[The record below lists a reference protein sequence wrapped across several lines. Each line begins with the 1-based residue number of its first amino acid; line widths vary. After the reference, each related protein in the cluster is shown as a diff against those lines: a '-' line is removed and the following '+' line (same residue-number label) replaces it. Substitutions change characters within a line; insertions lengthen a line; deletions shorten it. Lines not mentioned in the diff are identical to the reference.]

1 LTTADDDSIGAGSAA
16 PRIVEVEQRMAQL
29 PMLRKLLNGL
39 VPISEQDDRPISGL
53 ALDSRV
59 VVGGDAFIALTGAKQ
74 HGLAHLEQA
83 INNGACA
90 VIFDPVGNGGQL
102 AGVVE
107 ANSSAS
113 GAQVNSPLQ
122 IPMIAVENLGLKLGE
137 LAARFY
143 GDPSRSMTVI
153 GITGTNGKTSC
164 SQFLSQMLDDC
175 GIIGT
180 LGWGEWGKLNKTQN
194 TTPDAL
200 AIQKILA
207 ELLTDKKRVV
217 AMEVSSHGLEQGRVN
232 GVLFKG
238 AVFTNISRDHLDY
251 HGTMDAYVQAKL
263 ALLNTPGLAF
273 AVVNLDD
280 AYSGQIIAASPK
292 SVQLW
297 QFSVNGKTADSGE
310 CVNAENILHKT
321 DGIEFDL
328 RWQDQLQRV
337 KVPLYGDFNVENV
350 LAVLTVMLAMGI
362 SINDAAKRLDHLQ
375 PVDGRM
381 ERFGGKTDPLIF
393 VDYAHTPDALDKV
406 LSSMR
411 KHCKQALWV
420 VFGCGGNRDTGKRP
434 QMGKIAEQWADHVV
448 ITDDNPRYE
457 NGLDIVNDILA
468 GCGSTAGDGSRDGS
482 RQSSAFPPSL
492 EVRSVATGTTAWM
505 QDDCKDAGGRAM
517 QGAVAEVEQ
526 RMEQLPREPVRPTK
540 IEVIQNREQAIQQV
554 ITKAAVNDCVV
565 IAGKGH
571 EQYQEIN
578 GVQLPFSD
586 RLVVME
592 ALKMRAEKL

>member
-1 LTTADDDSIGAGSAA
+1 MVSTRLKD
-16 PRIVEVEQRMAQL
+16 
-29 PMLRKLLNGL
+29 LLSGL
-39 VPISEQDDRPISGL
+39 VSLPDQDDRPVTGL
-53 ALDSRV
+53 ALDSRAV
-59 VVGGDAFIALTGAKQ
+59 LGGDAFIALAGAKQ
-74 HGLAHLEQA
+74 HGLVHVEQA
-83 INNGACA
+83 INNGVCA
-90 VIFDPVGNGGQL
+90 VIFDPAGGGLLL
-102 AGVVE
+102 AE
-107 ANSSAS
+107 ASQCS
-113 GAQVNSPLQ
+113 GSNHV
-122 IPMIAVENLGLKLGE
+122 PMIAVENLGLKLGE

-180 LGWGEWGKLNKTQN
+180 LGWGEWGKLNKTLN

-207 ELLTDKKRVV
+207 ELLKNKKHTV

-232 GVLFKG
+232 GVMFKG

-263 ALLNTPGLAF
+263 ALLKTPGLAF

-280 AYSGQIIAASPK
+280 AYSGQIIDAVPE

-310 CVNAENILHKT
+310 CVNAENIRHKT

-328 RWQDQLQRV
+328 RWQEQLQRV
-337 KVPLYGDFNVENV
+337 TVPLYGDFNVENV
-350 LAVLTVMLAMGI
+350 LAVLTVMLAMGVSLQEAVKKLSCI
-362 SINDAAKRLDHLQ
+362 Q
-375 PVDGRM
+375 PVEGRM

-448 ITDDNPRYE
+448 VTDDNPRYE

-468 GCGSTAGDGSRDGS
+468 GCR
-482 RQSSAFPPSL
+482 SAK
-492 EVRSVATGTTAWM
+492 V
-505 QDDCKDAGGRAM
+505 
-517 QGAVAEVEQ
+517 
-526 RMEQLPREPVRPTK
+526 
-540 IEVIQNREQAIQQV
+540 EVIQNREQAIQKV
-554 ITKAAVNDCVV
+554 ITQAAVNDCVV

-586 RLVVME
+586 RQVVME
-592 ALKMRAEKL
+592 ALKMRTENL